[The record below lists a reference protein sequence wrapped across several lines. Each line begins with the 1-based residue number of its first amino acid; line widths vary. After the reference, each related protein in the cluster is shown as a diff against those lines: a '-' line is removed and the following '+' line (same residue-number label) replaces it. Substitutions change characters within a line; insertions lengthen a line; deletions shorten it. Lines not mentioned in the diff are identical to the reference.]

1 MPAPTRDGKTD
12 RLLGQLA
19 VDVIEGLLDDV
30 LRGPLVPAFEFKDL
44 QAIALRLAQLL
55 NLATV
60 AVLVAHGQSDGGNLY
75 AAQALNAVI
84 ELADAGALQD
94 HKRATLMGSQTFG
107 KGSVQTVRQLGP
119 DTALKITTARYYTP
133 NGRSIQAKGIVPDV
147 MPLAKGLGSGVPVGA
162 VVAGPKAAN
171 IFTPGA
177 HGTTFGGNPLSMR
190 AGVETIRIME
200 EDQLLDNVTQV
211 SAHLHAALHRELD
224 GVKGVKPPE
233 AVKGAGTKA
242 PPPPPPSKG
251 LVGAEGVKPPEG
263 VKGAGTKGT
272 PPPPAPKGV
281 EGVKGV
287 KPPEAVKGAG
297 TKATP
302 PPPPAEGLAGV
313 KGVKPPEGVKPAAG
327 GIKPVE
333 GVTGIGAGKQQN
345 LEAALQVQP
354 AGKPEPKKAKA
365 AAALLG
371 GPEPKGKPTKQ
382 DDRKLFEEIKRIPDN
397 GS

>member
-1 MPAPTRDGKTD
+1 MKTHLLLCALGAFVLAQEAPAPS
-12 RLLGQLA
+12 A
-19 VDVIEGLLDDV
+19 VEGV
-30 LRGPLVPAFEFKDL
+30 RG
-44 QAIALRLAQLL
+44 
-55 NLATV
+55 
-60 AVLVAHGQSDGGNLY
+60 
-75 AAQALNAVI
+75 
-84 ELADAGALQD
+84 
-94 HKRATLMGSQTFG
+94 
-107 KGSVQTVRQLGP
+107 VRQE
-119 DTALKITTARYYTP
+119 
-133 NGRSIQAKGIVPDV
+133 
-147 MPLAKGLGSGVPVGA
+147 GSGKVKEIDPA
-162 VVAGPKAAN
+162 AKNVAP
-171 IFTPGA
+171 
-177 HGTTFGGNPLSMR
+177 TTVQ
-190 AGVETIRIME
+190 GV
-200 EDQLLDNVTQV
+200 DKV
-211 SAHLHAALHRELD
+211 D
-224 GVKGVKPPE
+224 GVKAPGGAK
-233 AVKGAGTKA
+233 AVKQTPPPTSVTEGAKPVAGAGTKGT
-242 PPPPPPSKG
+242 PPPPSKG

-302 PPPPAEGLAGV
+302 PPPPAKGVAGV

-382 DDRKLFEEIKRIPDN
+382 DDRKLFEEIKKIPDN

>member
-1 MPAPTRDGKTD
+1 MKTHLLLCALGAFVLAQEAPAPS
-12 RLLGQLA
+12 A
-19 VDVIEGLLDDV
+19 VEGV
-30 LRGPLVPAFEFKDL
+30 RG
-44 QAIALRLAQLL
+44 
-55 NLATV
+55 
-60 AVLVAHGQSDGGNLY
+60 
-75 AAQALNAVI
+75 
-84 ELADAGALQD
+84 
-94 HKRATLMGSQTFG
+94 
-107 KGSVQTVRQLGP
+107 VRQE
-119 DTALKITTARYYTP
+119 
-133 NGRSIQAKGIVPDV
+133 
-147 MPLAKGLGSGVPVGA
+147 GSGKVKEIDPA
-162 VVAGPKAAN
+162 AKNVAP
-171 IFTPGA
+171 
-177 HGTTFGGNPLSMR
+177 TTVQ
-190 AGVETIRIME
+190 GV
-200 EDQLLDNVTQV
+200 DKV
-211 SAHLHAALHRELD
+211 D
-224 GVKGVKPPE
+224 GVKAPGGAK
-233 AVKGAGTKA
+233 AVKQTPPPTSVTEGAKPVAGAGTKA
-242 PPPPPPSKG
+242 PPPPPPAKG

-281 EGVKGV
+281 EGVKGM

-382 DDRKLFEEIKRIPDN
+382 DDRKLFEEIKKIPDN

>member
-1 MPAPTRDGKTD
+1 MKTHLILCALGAIAFAQEAPAPSAVEGVRGVRQEGSGKVKDIDPAAKNVAPTTVQGVDKVDGVKAP
-12 RLLGQLA
+12 GGAKA
-19 VDVIEGLLDDV
+19 VKQTPTPTSVTEGAKPV
-30 LRGPLVPAFEFKDL
+30 
-44 QAIALRLAQLL
+44 
-55 NLATV
+55 
-60 AVLVAHGQSDGGNLY
+60 
-75 AAQALNAVI
+75 
-84 ELADAGALQD
+84 AGAGT
-94 HKRATLMGSQTFG
+94 KAT
-107 KGSVQTVRQLGP
+107 P
-119 DTALKITTARYYTP
+119 PPPA
-133 NGRSIQAKGIVPDV
+133 
-147 MPLAKGLGSGVPVGA
+147 
-162 VVAGPKAAN
+162 PK
-171 IFTPGA
+171 
-177 HGTTFGGNPLSMR
+177 
-190 AGVETIRIME
+190 GVE
-200 EDQLLDNVTQV
+200 
-211 SAHLHAALHRELD
+211 

-242 PPPPPPSKG
+242 TPPPPPTKG

-382 DDRKLFEEIKRIPDN
+382 DDRKLFEEIKKIPDN

>member
-1 MPAPTRDGKTD
+1 MKTHLLLCAIGAFAFAQEAPAPS
-12 RLLGQLA
+12 A
-19 VDVIEGLLDDV
+19 VEGV
-30 LRGPLVPAFEFKDL
+30 RG
-44 QAIALRLAQLL
+44 
-55 NLATV
+55 
-60 AVLVAHGQSDGGNLY
+60 
-75 AAQALNAVI
+75 
-84 ELADAGALQD
+84 
-94 HKRATLMGSQTFG
+94 
-107 KGSVQTVRQLGP
+107 VRQE
-119 DTALKITTARYYTP
+119 
-133 NGRSIQAKGIVPDV
+133 
-147 MPLAKGLGSGVPVGA
+147 GSGKVKEIDPSA
-162 VVAGPKAAN
+162 KNVAP
-171 IFTPGA
+171 
-177 HGTTFGGNPLSMR
+177 TTVQ
-190 AGVETIRIME
+190 GV
-200 EDQLLDNVTQV
+200 DKV
-211 SAHLHAALHRELD
+211 D
-224 GVKGVKPPE
+224 GVKAPGGAK
-233 AVKGAGTKA
+233 AVKQTPPPTSVTEGAKPVAGAGTKA
-242 PPPPPPSKG
+242 TPPPPAPKG
-251 LVGAEGVKPPEG
+251 VEGVEGVKPPEG

-281 EGVKGV
+281 EGVKGM

-302 PPPPAEGLAGV
+302 PPPPAKGLAGV

-382 DDRKLFEEIKRIPDN
+382 DDRKLFEEIKKIPDN

>member
-1 MPAPTRDGKTD
+1 MKTHLLLCALGAFVLAQEAPAPS
-12 RLLGQLA
+12 A
-19 VDVIEGLLDDV
+19 VEGV
-30 LRGPLVPAFEFKDL
+30 RG
-44 QAIALRLAQLL
+44 
-55 NLATV
+55 
-60 AVLVAHGQSDGGNLY
+60 
-75 AAQALNAVI
+75 
-84 ELADAGALQD
+84 
-94 HKRATLMGSQTFG
+94 
-107 KGSVQTVRQLGP
+107 VRQE
-119 DTALKITTARYYTP
+119 
-133 NGRSIQAKGIVPDV
+133 
-147 MPLAKGLGSGVPVGA
+147 GSGKVKEIDPA
-162 VVAGPKAAN
+162 AKNVAP
-171 IFTPGA
+171 
-177 HGTTFGGNPLSMR
+177 TTVQ
-190 AGVETIRIME
+190 GV
-200 EDQLLDNVTQV
+200 DKV
-211 SAHLHAALHRELD
+211 D
-224 GVKGVKPPE
+224 GVKAPGGAK
-233 AVKGAGTKA
+233 AVKQTPPPTSVTEGAKPVAGAGTKA

-382 DDRKLFEEIKRIPDN
+382 DDRKLFEEIKKIPDN